1 MQSVIS
7 PTVNTIATDKIN
19 KAEVEPLPNL
29 VRFVDMHC
37 HLLPGVDDGPEDW
50 DEALLMA
57 QQAAADGIDT
67 IIATPHH
74 LGIYRTNDG
83 PAIRARTARL
93 QEFLNQRNVDLRVLP
108 GAEVRVE
115 PDLVERVRAGEILTL
130 ADRGRYVLLE
140 LPHEV
145 CLPIERMLD
154 DLGRAGL
161 RGVLAH
167 AERNMGIMA
176 QPSLAESLVAAGCL
190 LQVTAGSI
198 MGTFGR
204 QVEETALHL
213 IRQGTV
219 HFVATDAH
227 SSRSRRPLMRRT
239 FDRLTE
245 LVGYAAALKLCCR
258 NPAALLD
265 DSHIEPAL
273 EKGKKFA
280 LGRWFGWK
288 KAG

>member
-1 MQSVIS
+1 M
-7 PTVNTIATDKIN
+7 
-19 KAEVEPLPNL
+19 PLPNL
-29 VRFVDMHC
+29 ARFVDMHC
-37 HLLPGVDDGPEDW
+37 HLLPGVDDGPHDW
-50 DEALLMA
+50 DETLLMA

-74 LGIYRTNDG
+74 LGPYRSNDG
-83 PAIRARTARL
+83 RTIRARTARL

-115 PDLVERVRAGEILTL
+115 SDLVERIRGGEILTL

-140 LPHEV
+140 LPHEI
-145 CLPIERMLD
+145 CLPIERLLD
-154 DLGRAGL
+154 NLGRAGL
-161 RGVLAH
+161 SGVLAH
-167 AERNMGIMA
+167 AERNRGIMA
-176 QPSLAESLVAAGCL
+176 RPSLGESLVAAGCL

-198 MGTFGR
+198 VGAFGR
-204 QVEETALHL
+204 QAEETALHL

-227 SSRSRRPLMRRT
+227 NSKSRRPLMRRT
-239 FDRLTE
+239 FDRLAE
-245 LVGYAAALKLCCR
+245 IVGYEAALTLCR
-258 NPAALLD
+258 DNPAALLND
-265 DSHIEPAL
+265 GRIEPAL
-273 EKGKKFA
+273 GKGKKSP